1 MKIRKCEGGQV
12 MEIRFLHKG
21 KDIVFQNVV
30 GNRAE
35 YTEDIQEVVRH
46 RIEIEFG
53 DIYEMDMMIDML
65 IRAEEHLLGEMGKWK
80 VKSIDEEENKRRME
94 RMRAINTCGN
104 CGCKINLGNNFCQ
117 NCGYKVIWDE
127 IRCMTDRK
135 GLNRP

>member
-21 KDIVFQNVV
+21 KDIVFKNVV

-35 YTEDIQEVVRH
+35 YTEDIREVVRH
-46 RIEIEFG
+46 RIEIEFD

-94 RMRAINTCGN
+94 KMRAI
-104 CGCKINLGNNFCQ
+104 IS
-117 NCGYKVIWDE
+117 
-127 IRCMTDRK
+127 
-135 GLNRP
+135 

>member
-1 MKIRKCEGGQV
+1 

-35 YTEDIQEVVRH
+35 YTEDIREVVRH

-65 IRAEEHLLGEMGKWK
+65 IRAEEHLFGEMGKWK

-94 RMRAINTCGN
+94 RMRAI
-104 CGCKINLGNNFCQ
+104 IS
-117 NCGYKVIWDE
+117 
-127 IRCMTDRK
+127 
-135 GLNRP
+135 